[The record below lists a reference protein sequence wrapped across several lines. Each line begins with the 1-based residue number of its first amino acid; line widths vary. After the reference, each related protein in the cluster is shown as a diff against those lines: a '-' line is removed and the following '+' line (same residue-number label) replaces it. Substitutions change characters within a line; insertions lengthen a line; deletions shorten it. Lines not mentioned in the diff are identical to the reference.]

1 MAKSKTSKTDVQ
13 DPSCKVIQ
21 AIDQVDLKA
30 LSYTQ
35 LRRLHATAIQAVDDV
50 NEELKLRAEDD
61 NAGDTVRIPVT
72 SAAE

>member
-13 DPSCKVIQ
+13 DPSSKVIQ
-21 AIDQVDLKA
+21 EIDQVDLKA

-35 LRRLHATAIQAVDDV
+35 LQCLHATAVQAVDDV
-50 NEELKLRAEDD
+50 NEDLKLRAEDD
-61 NAGDTVRIPVT
+61 NEGDTVRIPVT